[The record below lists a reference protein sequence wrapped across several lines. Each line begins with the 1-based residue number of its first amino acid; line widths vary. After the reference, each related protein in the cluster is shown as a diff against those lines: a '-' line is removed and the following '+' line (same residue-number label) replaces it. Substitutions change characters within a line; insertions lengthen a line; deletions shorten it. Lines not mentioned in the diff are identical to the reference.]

1 MTKYVKTVESWMAS
15 VSQQSKGDLGIEYA
29 EQRRTL
35 YQYVY
40 YGSYKIAE
48 PFSDSY
54 KIISKDGKLVDVKE
68 FSGKNIVTEALENTH
83 TFTFSPASDNNND
96 WTGRLVTE
104 NSLKVAK
111 KSLLLCLD
119 GSPVVNDKT
128 LSRYDYDELSTDKTY
143 TIDLKTDGVLAL
155 FTEVW
160 FRFFVMITKSDYM
173 RLYRW
178 SLSSSV
184 YMMRYSKK
192 CEEFG
197 ICSEIGDA
205 NVIFLET
212 AEARTCLLYTSD
224 AADE

>member
-155 FTEVW
+155 FTEV
-160 FRFFVMITKSDYM
+160 
-173 RLYRW
+173 
-178 SLSSSV
+178 
-184 YMMRYSKK
+184 
-192 CEEFG
+192 
-197 ICSEIGDA
+197 
-205 NVIFLET
+205 
-212 AEARTCLLYTSD
+212 
-224 AADE
+224 